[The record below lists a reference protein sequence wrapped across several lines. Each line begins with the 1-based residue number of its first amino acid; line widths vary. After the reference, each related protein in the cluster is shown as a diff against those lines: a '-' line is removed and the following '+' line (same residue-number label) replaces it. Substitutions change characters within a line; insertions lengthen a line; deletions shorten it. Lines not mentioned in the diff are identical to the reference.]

1 MSNNLLAVVVLAAG
15 QGTRMKSKLPKVLHK
30 MCGKTM
36 LGFALENA
44 KKVDPKYTITV
55 VRHER
60 EQIVSYL
67 ENEYPDVKIV
77 DQDEIP
83 GTGRAVEC
91 AIESIKEEKGT
102 VIVTCADVPM
112 LEFDTI
118 QNLVKYHESNE
129 ALVTVLTTELE
140 NPTGYG
146 RIVTQDSTFKE
157 IVEEKDACQNIKK
170 IKQINGGIYAF
181 EISFLKET
189 IKTLDRNNSQN
200 EIYLTDLVK
209 KAYEKGNKAFTYNIS
224 DYEQIQGCN
233 DRVQLADLR
242 SKMNKRICETWM
254 REGVTIFDPNTTWI
268 DAEVTIESDVTIM
281 PNTILEG
288 TTHISEGTIIG
299 PDTNLKN
306 VKVGKNAKVERTQG
320 SDSTLGDE
328 TNIGPFA
335 YIRPGTNLGNNGKI
349 GGFVETKNSTIGQGS
364 KVPHLSYVGDA
375 TIGKFTNIGAASIF
389 VNYDGVEKHQTT
401 IGDYCRLGS
410 DNMYVAPVLVGDG
423 VYTGAGTVVRK
434 DIPSGALSVNDTDQ
448 RIIEGWVEKK
458 RPGTPAAQAVKNKNN
473 KNNQH

>member
-15 QGTRMKSKLPKVLHK
+15 QGTRMKSKLPKVLHT

-44 KKVDPKYTITV
+44 KKINPIYTIAV
-55 VRHER
+55 VRHEK

-67 ENEYPDVKIV
+67 ENEYPHVKIV

-91 AIESIKEEKGT
+91 AVEAIEQTQGT

-112 LEFDTI
+112 LEVETI
-118 QNLVKYHESNE
+118 NNLAEEHAKNN

-146 RIVTQDSTFKE
+146 RIVLEGTDFKE
-157 IVEEKDACQNIKK
+157 IVEEKDACLSTKQ

-181 EISFLKET
+181 DIAFLKET
-189 IKTLDRNNSQN
+189 LTTLDRNNSQN

-209 KAYEKGNKAFTYNIS
+209 KAYEKDRKAFTYNVS
-224 DYEQIQGCN
+224 DYQQIQGCN

-242 SKMNKRICETWM
+242 AKMNKRICEKWM
-254 REGVTIFDPNTTWI
+254 REGVTIFDPDTTWI
-268 DAEVTIESDVTIM
+268 DTDVTIEKDVTIM

-288 TTHISEGTIIG
+288 KTHIGEGSVVG

-306 VKVGKNAKVERTQG
+306 VTVGKNVTITRTQG
-320 SDSTLGDE
+320 RDSILHDE

-335 YIRPGTNLGNNGKI
+335 FLRPGTNLGKKGKI
-349 GGFVETKNSTIGQGS
+349 GGFVETKNSVIGEGS

-389 VNYDGVEKHQTT
+389 VNYDGVEKHQTV
-401 IGDYCRLGS
+401 IGDHCRLGS
-410 DNMYVAPVLVGDG
+410 DNMYVAPVTVGDG

-434 DIPSGALSVNDTDQ
+434 DIPSGALSVNNTDQ

-458 RPGTPAAQAVKNKNN
+458 RPDTPAAQAVKNKSNN
-473 KNNQH
+473 EN